1 VFPVLLVSLDCPFL
15 TARVFCHL
23 VYTR

>member
-1 VFPVLLVSLDCPFL
+1 VCPVLLVSLDCPFL
-15 TARVFCHL
+15 SARVVRHL